1 MIHHVSVGVNDIG
14 RARRF
19 YDAAL
24 APLGIKCLSEDA
36 SALGYGGSAGPRL
49 WLLGV
54 GKVQGDIAGLHI
66 CLEADRRSAVDA
78 FHEAAVGAGG
88 SDNGRPGLRADYGD
102 NYYAAFVTDPDGNR
116 IEAYCG
122 AAQMSR

>member
-1 MIHHVSVGVNDIG
+1 MIHHVSIGVSDIG

-24 APLGIKCLSEDA
+24 APLGFKCLSEDA
-36 SALGYGGSAGPRL
+36 SALGYGGRAGARL
-49 WLLGV
+49 WLLGA
-54 GKVQGDIAGLHI
+54 GKVQRNIAGLHV

-78 FHEAAVGAGG
+78 FHAAAIGAGG
-88 SDNGRPGLRADYGD
+88 GDNVQPGLRADYGD

-122 AAQMSR
+122 VAEKSR

>member
-1 MIHHVSVGVNDIG
+1 MIHHVSIGVSGIA

-49 WLLGV
+49 WLLEV
-54 GKVQGDIAGLHI
+54 GNVPRNIAGLHV
-66 CLEADRRSAVDA
+66 CLEADTRSAVDA
-78 FHEAAVGAGG
+78 FHAAATGAGG
-88 SDNGRPGLRADYGD
+88 GDNGKPGLRADYGD
-102 NYYAAFVTDPDGNR
+102 NYYSAFVTDPDGNR

-122 AAQMSR
+122 AAEKSR